1 MSANNKNDNTKIFT
15 FRSIPANLHR
25 RWKAVASYMDVS
37 MEDFG
42 LAAIEAIVEANL
54 RSIAE
59 KEKGTEIETKEGSGE
74 LKDAKDTK

>member
-1 MSANNKNDNTKIFT
+1 MSANNKNGNTKIFT
-15 FRSIPANLHR
+15 FRSVPANLHR

-59 KEKGTEIETKEGSGE
+59 KETKAVLEPKTEPSTEEG
-74 LKDAKDTK
+74 